1 MIVDAAGSFM
11 VLRRSYYVHVVSEV
25 AMNGERCDFVSR
37 FDFGLEDWKIVPNAA
52 TLPFHSLHS
61 SFLSFESI

>member
-11 VLRRSYYVHVVSEV
+11 VLWRSYYVVSEV

-52 TLPFHSLHS
+52 TLHFIRFTRRS
-61 SFLSFESI
+61 